1 MRIVSGTADA
11 HPISGFLAS
20 LRLTATTVGST
31 ALPAGRQRAFDGHEI
46 ALHLLD
52 SGDACITASGECSI
66 VRAGDLVVL
75 PHGGEHAITAIGDVL
90 LTTARLRIDGGP
102 FGTLLAGALP
112 ALLMSCSAADTDPV
126 VAGVLTALRAE
137 QLAARPGSATV
148 QHGLAAVL
156 AAAVIRRWVETTC
169 NPADPEWNLTLR
181 DPHIARAVEA
191 IHAEPGAPWTVA
203 ELARL
208 ARSSR
213 SAFSEQFRRTVG
225 EPPLGYLARVR
236 MERAKVLLAGG
247 GREGG
252 GGGGYSVGQT
262 AALLGYRS
270 DEAFSRAFRRHAGA
284 SPSAWRRAAR

>member
-1 MRIVSGTADA
+1 MTTVSGTADA
-11 HPISGFLAS
+11 HPLSAFLAS

-31 ALPAGRQRAFDGHEI
+31 ALPAGRQQAFDGDEI
-46 ALHLLD
+46 ALHLLVA
-52 SGDACITASGECSI
+52 GDACIAASGECSI
-66 VRAGDLVVL
+66 VRPGDLVVL
-75 PHGGEHAITAIGDVL
+75 PHGGEHTITAIGDAQ

-112 ALLMSCSAADTDPV
+112 ALLMSCAAADADPV
-126 VAGVLTALRAE
+126 VAGVVTALQAE
-137 QLAARPGSATV
+137 QLGARPGSATV
-148 QHGLAAVL
+148 QQGLAAVL
-156 AAAVIRRWVETTC
+156 AAAVIRRWVETSC
-169 NPADPEWNLTLR
+169 NPADPEWSLTLR

-203 ELARL
+203 DLARL

-247 GREGG
+247 GDGASGG
-252 GGGGYSVGQT
+252 FSVGET
-262 AALLGYRS
+262 ATLLGYRS

-284 SPSAWRRAAR
+284 TPSAWRRAAR